1 MFLGFDVFA
10 IVFLAL
16 VVLTLFAGVKTVSQG
31 YNWTVE
37 RFGNYTSTLNP
48 GLNLIVPFFDRI
60 GRKMNMME
68 QVIDIPQQ
76 EVISKD
82 NATVTV
88 DGVAFFQV
96 FDAAK
101 ASYEVANLDQAI
113 ITLTMTNIRSVM
125 GAMDLDQML
134 SHRDEIN
141 ERLLRVVDAAVSPWG
156 VKVNRIEIKD
166 IVPPAD
172 LVQAMGRQMKAER
185 EKRADILEA
194 EGQRQSAILK
204 AEGQKQSQIL
214 EAEGRREAAFRDAEA
229 RERSAQAEAKATEM
243 VSEAVAPRR
252 RRGAQLLHRREISQ
266 GVRAARPVAQPENPD
281 AADRGHE
288 RARLARRHRRDRQGD
303 LRRRRQGRRP
313 RRAAAA
319 ADRSGRRHRQPGHQL
334 RRVND
339 DGRGSLSLGAWNWFI
354 LAAVLLLLEVLAP
367 GTFMLWLGLSAIL
380 VGAISLAVI
389 WSWQAQVI
397 AFAVFAVA
405 SIPVWRHFARKVEK
419 PVDQSVPQPPRR
431 RLYRARVHPRQADR
445 RRHRHHPHRRHGL
458 AGEGSGLP
466 GRQPSADRARRRRR
480 FAGRGEVAEP
490 SCAGLTRAS
499 IFLRRRMDCR
509 VEPGNDPL
517 RVIRQSRRATDRGS
531 ARCRPACPPPRRS
544 AR

>member
-37 RFGNYTSTLNP
+37 RFGKYTRTLHP

-76 EVISKD
+76 DVISKD

-88 DGVAFFQV
+88 DGVAFYQV

-101 ASYEVANLDQAI
+101 ASYEIARLDQAI
-113 ITLTMTNIRSVM
+113 IVLTMTNIRSVM

-156 VKVNRIEIKD
+156 IKVNRIEIKD

-185 EKRADILEA
+185 EKRAVILEA

-229 RERSAQAEAKATEM
+229 RERSAQAEAKATDM
-243 VSEAVAPRR
+243 VSEAV
-252 RRGAQLLHRREISQ
+252 
-266 GVRAARPVAQPENPD
+266 
-281 AADRGHE
+281 
-288 RARLARRHRRDRQGD
+288 
-303 LRRRRQGRRP
+303 
-313 RRAAAA
+313 
-319 ADRSGRRHRQPGHQL
+319 
-334 RRVND
+334 
-339 DGRGSLSLGAWNWFI
+339 GRGDIAALNYFIAEKYLRAFGQLAQSPNQKILMLPIEAMNVLG
-354 LAAVLLLLEVLAP
+354 
-367 GTFMLWLGLSAIL
+367 
-380 VGAISLAVI
+380 SLAGIGEIVK
-389 WSWQAQVI
+389 ATFGGDDKHG
-397 AFAVFAVA
+397 APAA
-405 SIPVWRHFARKVEK
+405 
-419 PVDQSVPQPPRR
+419 PPRR
-431 RLYRARVHPRQADR
+431 PTG
-445 RRHRHHPHRRHGL
+445 P
-458 AGEGSGLP
+458 AGVTAGP
-466 GRQPSADRARRRRR
+466 GTS
-480 FAGRGEVAEP
+480 
-490 SCAGLTRAS
+490 
-499 IFLRRRMDCR
+499 
-509 VEPGNDPL
+509 
-517 RVIRQSRRATDRGS
+517 
-531 ARCRPACPPPRRS
+531 
-544 AR
+544 